1 VLDVGAPTS
10 LAPTTAVERDRVLEA
25 HVAQLDRCLRER
37 GVSLLQACELLDPAS
52 KGFLDRGALRRLLA
66 AAGVDLADWEQE
78 ELIMRCDTTGTGQ
91 LNYKE
96 MTRQFD
102 FEVQARAAARAASAG
117 TEDKAAWEKIGQV
130 AQQLYARGASLVES
144 FAPY

>member
-1 VLDVGAPTS
+1 
-10 LAPTTAVERDRVLEA
+10 
-25 HVAQLDRCLRER
+25 
-37 GVSLLQACELLDPAS
+37 
-52 KGFLDRGALRRLLA
+52 
-66 AAGVDLADWEQE
+66 
-78 ELIMRCDTTGTGQ
+78 

-144 FAPY
+144 FAPYDRNRDGYLDQQEFHQFLSTCDPNVQVRESNAVFARVAAPLGRIDAHQFGK